1 MDNKEA
7 IEFLE
12 FLISWRI
19 YRQNVDYQQILLR
32 KIYGMKLNLGEVFR
46 LLKAIVQIEEKEL
59 KEALLLDVENKLLA
73 QIVDIQHH

>member
-1 MDNKEA
+1 VDNKEA